1 MKTKLFYKIFAF
13 TFGMMLLITVLAHVL
28 IFMIAPSE
36 NVLITSTT
44 VTNEDVLAFSE
55 VDMPQLITQTI
66 LKSFPLSFACCMV
79 ISLVFSFLFSKGI
92 TGPILSISTSVH
104 QMSKLDRTAEI
115 SVISTDEIGGL
126 AKNMILKIGE
136 YSDYESYLPRCK
148 EITEQL
154 AEMIKD
160 ILNASRLQMQM
171 EDVPVT
177 TFSLAECVS
186 ELCEPYRLI
195 AETNGLRFQIEIIED
210 MSVRLPENQLKKA
223 LSNILSNAVN
233 YTETERHI
241 KVKLEKSV
249 LSIQNECVP
258 LSPDELQHI
267 FEPFYRP
274 NRARDPANGGNG
286 LGLYIVKTILDK
298 QGLQYCFTSMK
309 SKTGMEFVIYF

>member
-1 MKTKLFYKIFAF
+1 MRERESYRE
-13 TFGMMLLITVLAHVL
+13 LILENIEYDILAQ
-28 IFMIAPSE
+28 
-36 NVLITSTT
+36 
-44 VTNEDVLAFSE
+44 NER
-55 VDMPQLITQTI
+55 
-66 LKSFPLSFACCMV
+66 
-79 ISLVFSFLFSKGI
+79 
-92 TGPILSISTSVH
+92 
-104 QMSKLDRTAEI
+104 LDRDRL
-115 SVISTDEIGGL
+115 DEL
-126 AKNMILKIGE
+126 VELMVDTVCSN
-136 YSDYESYLPRCK
+136 R
-148 EITEQL
+148 
-154 AEMIKD
+154 EMIRVAGDDYPAEVVRSRFLK
-160 ILNASRLQMQM
+160 LNASHIEYVLDRM

-233 YTETERHI
+233 YTEAERHI

>member
-92 TGPILSISTSVH
+92 TGPILSI
-104 QMSKLDRTAEI
+104 
-115 SVISTDEIGGL
+115 
-126 AKNMILKIGE
+126 
-136 YSDYESYLPRCK
+136 
-148 EITEQL
+148 
-154 AEMIKD
+154 
-160 ILNASRLQMQM
+160 
-171 EDVPVT
+171 
-177 TFSLAECVS
+177 
-186 ELCEPYRLI
+186 
-195 AETNGLRFQIEIIED
+195 EIIED

-233 YTETERHI
+233 YTEAERHI

>member
-1 MKTKLFYKIFAF
+1 MEEEKDKVQLVEKEKI
-13 TFGMMLLITVLAHVL
+13 
-28 IFMIAPSE
+28 
-36 NVLITSTT
+36 
-44 VTNEDVLAFSE
+44 D
-55 VDMPQLITQTI
+55 
-66 LKSFPLSFACCMV
+66 
-79 ISLVFSFLFSKGI
+79 FL
-92 TGPILSISTSVH
+92 
-104 QMSKLDRTAEI
+104 RTASHELKTP
-115 SVISTDEIGGL
+115 VTEL
-126 AKNMILKIGE
+126 NATLENMILKIGE

-233 YTETERHI
+233 YTEAERHI

>member
-1 MKTKLFYKIFAF
+1 MTERK
-13 TFGMMLLITVLAHVL
+13 V
-28 IFMIAPSE
+28 
-36 NVLITSTT
+36 
-44 VTNEDVLAFSE
+44 
-55 VDMPQLITQTI
+55 
-66 LKSFPLSFACCMV
+66 
-79 ISLVFSFLFSKGI
+79 
-92 TGPILSISTSVH
+92 
-104 QMSKLDRTAEI
+104 KLDRANKSI
-115 SVISTDEIGGL
+115 LFRALGDVYYGQRAHGGSTEVTGRLILRVNDLPAGGKL
-126 AKNMILKIGE
+126 TL
-136 YSDYESYLPRCK
+136 
-148 EITEQL
+148 
-154 AEMIKD
+154 
-160 ILNASRLQMQM
+160 

-233 YTETERHI
+233 YTEAERHI

-274 NRARDPANGGNG
+274 NRARNPANGGNG

>member
-79 ISLVFSFLFSKGI
+79 ISLVFSFLFSKGK
-92 TGPILSISTSVH
+92 TPVTELNAT
-104 QMSKLDRTAEI
+104 LE
-115 SVISTDEIGGL
+115 
-126 AKNMILKIGE
+126 NMILKIGE

-233 YTETERHI
+233 YTEAERHI

>member
-1 MKTKLFYKIFAF
+1 
-13 TFGMMLLITVLAHVL
+13 
-28 IFMIAPSE
+28 
-36 NVLITSTT
+36 
-44 VTNEDVLAFSE
+44 
-55 VDMPQLITQTI
+55 
-66 LKSFPLSFACCMV
+66 
-79 ISLVFSFLFSKGI
+79 
-92 TGPILSISTSVH
+92 
-104 QMSKLDRTAEI
+104 
-115 SVISTDEIGGL
+115 
-126 AKNMILKIGE
+126 MILKIGE

-210 MSVRLPENQLKKA
+210 ISVRLPEIQLKKA

-241 KVKLEKSV
+241 KVKLEK
-249 LSIQNECVP
+249 
-258 LSPDELQHI
+258 
-267 FEPFYRP
+267 
-274 NRARDPANGGNG
+274 
-286 LGLYIVKTILDK
+286 
-298 QGLQYCFTSMK
+298 
-309 SKTGMEFVIYF
+309 

>member
-1 MKTKLFYKIFAF
+1 MKKLKKHIHDDSNGLDYVLVGDYYIPDLQLPEESRPI
-13 TFGMMLLITVLAHVL
+13 GRWGRMHREYLQEYCPDRYNELL
-28 IFMIAPSE
+28 
-36 NVLITSTT
+36 
-44 VTNEDVLAFSE
+44 
-55 VDMPQLITQTI
+55 
-66 LKSFPLSFACCMV
+66 LS
-79 ISLVFSFLFSKGI
+79 G
-92 TGPILSISTSVH
+92 
-104 QMSKLDRTAEI
+104 KLWT
-115 SVISTDEIGGL
+115 
-126 AKNMILKIGE
+126 

-233 YTETERHI
+233 YTEAERHI

-274 NRARDPANGGNG
+274 NRARNPANGGNG